1 MIARGK
7 FVRGNP
13 ARTASHL
20 TGHLKYLEYRSREID
35 ETREGRYI
43 FTKDDD
49 HVERKDAQRDIM
61 EHTSGSVHY
70 HKIMLS
76 PASDEPVED
85 WQQWTREVMRD
96 LEETQGKD
104 LHWYAVHHD
113 NTEHPHVHVVL
124 AGAAE
129 DHVTGEMEPVKLYQG
144 DYEHLRESGREYSE
158 HGFYHQLEEDLQELD
173 RQDTVVRDHVELPQE
188 RDTFSPLEEP
198 GDFYDH

>member
-35 ETREGRYI
+35 ETREDRYI

-129 DHVTGEMEPVKLYQG
+129 DHVTGEMEPVKLYKG

-188 RDTFSPLEEP
+188 RDTFSLLEEP